1 MLHAGAAECSDL
13 KCQSCG
19 QHYAWSLQRNCIIRC
34 DHRKPGTVRLSA
46 AAYGAGRR
54 TCHIRKSVLGKERD
68 RAGKEDQCL
77 GHAHRPFYCPYA
89 VYPGQLFSNTAAGA
103 FYNRPDDYRS
113 RSFLS
118 GNHPVYLLFL
128 CGDADPAC
136 YTALCGNCRG
146 CLRAFGNDS
155 CDQLQY
161 KLDPDLRTLWCT

>member
-68 RAGKEDQCL
+68 RAGKEDRCL
-77 GHAHRPFYCPYA
+77 GHAHRLFFCPCAASLFPTQLLGLFTTDQTIIEAGLSYLAIIRFTYFLFA
-89 VYPGQLFSNTAAGA
+89 VTQILLATLRCVEIAG
-103 FYNRPDDYRS
+103 
-113 RSFLS
+113 
-118 GNHPVYLLFL
+118 V
-128 CGDADPAC
+128 
-136 YTALCGNCRG
+136 
-146 CLRAFGNDS
+146 AFGLS
-155 CDQLQY
+155 VM
-161 KLDPDLRTLWCT
+161 T